1 MNAFTPLGIPPGMGQ
16 TYARMAAIL
25 VQREI
30 VRLHAEGLDAH
41 EIGAEFGATWGVE
54 GSGPIV
60 QVINFVIERTEAARE
75 RTK

>member
-41 EIGAEFGATWGVE
+41 EIGAEFGATWGVGE
-54 GSGPIV
+54 SGGV
-60 QVINFVIERTEAARE
+60 FQVINFVCDRTDEARE